1 MGAQTFDFTKV
12 FAADLPSPS
21 GKWTGLAK
29 FNFTGGNN
37 DPPQIPLDELV
48 AAANNVLR
56 REGRNLAVYNLGTGP
71 QGYVPLRDFMQGGL
85 AQAQQ
90 LITDS
95 RQLIIEL
102 TRVADQLERDPTRFL
117 FGDRREGYRPR

>member
-1 MGAQTFDFTKV
+1 MTAIRPKELRKPAGASGRPAAYCPQKSRPGGYAVGAQTFDFTKV

-71 QGYVPLRDFMQGGL
+71 QGYVPLRDFIAAKL
-85 AQAQQ
+85 K
-90 LITDS
+90 
-95 RQLIIEL
+95 
-102 TRVADQLERDPTRFL
+102 RDAGMTC
-117 FGDRREGYRPR
+117 DR